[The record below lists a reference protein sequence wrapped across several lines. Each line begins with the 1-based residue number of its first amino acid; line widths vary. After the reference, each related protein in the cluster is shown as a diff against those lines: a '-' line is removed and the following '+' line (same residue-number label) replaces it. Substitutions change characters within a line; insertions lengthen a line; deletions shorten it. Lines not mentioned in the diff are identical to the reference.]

1 MKKYLFIILL
11 SCFSLA
17 ISAQVLI
24 RGRVIANHNG
34 RPLIGAVVHTSD
46 PSVIGIT
53 DNNGLYSI
61 RLLTFPANL
70 TITYTGY
77 KSRKY
82 VISHALD
89 TIVVTKLDSLT
100 AELEGVVV
108 STGYQ
113 EISKERATGSFSKVD
128 NALLNRRVSTSVLDR
143 LEDVVPGLIFNRLS
157 IPLGTSASQSS
168 ISIRGQNT
176 LFGNASPLIVVDNF
190 PYDGDIS
197 NLNPNDVESITVL
210 KDAAAASIW
219 GARAGNGVI
228 VITTKKG
235 RFNSQT
241 KVSINSNLTLGAKPN
256 LFYQSQISS
265 SEFIDVEKKLFSQGY
280 YDAAEQS
287 AYHSPLTPVVQLL
300 YAQQNG
306 TISSA
311 DADAQINALRK
322 VDTRN
327 ELKKYFYRTS
337 ADQQNAINISGGSQ
351 NDRYYF
357 SAGYDKNLYSFKA
370 NGYDRITINANNTYG
385 FFSNKLELSTAI
397 YYTRSTTEPQTS
409 LYNTNYLNAPVPPYY
424 PYAQLADTH
433 GNPLPVVANYN
444 QSYAQSAVSKG
455 LLDWQY
461 RPLDELGLI
470 NNHIVLN
477 DYRINSGLKY
487 QIIPSLNA
495 QVLFQYESSISNE
508 RNLQSQQTYYTRDA
522 INDFTQVDAD
532 GNFTYA
538 IPLGGILDQNRIQE
552 TGYNLRGQLNYTH
565 SFGTKHAVFALAGY
579 EQKELH
585 TITDANRFYGYDDE
599 HATLQPVAY
608 NTFFPLY
615 AFPGYTGT
623 IPFNDSE
630 NDLTDRYRS
639 YYANG
644 GYTYDNRFLLTASIR
659 LDQSNLFGVKT
670 NQKGVPLYSFG
681 LGWELDKEDFYK
693 ITWLPYLKLRATYG
707 YNGNVYKNVS
717 AYTTALLANYYN
729 YSPNTS
735 LPYATIENPPNPE
748 LRWERVRMVNIGI
761 DFSTKNSVLSGSVEY
776 YHKNGYDLI
785 GNSAFDPTSGI
796 SSFTG
801 NNAST
806 KGHGFDVTL
815 NTKNIDR
822 KFKWYTSLL
831 FSQVKDIVTKYNI
844 TSPAYALVQSPG
856 TPNVGKPLFAVY
868 SRSWAGLDPQN
879 GDPRGYLNGQIS
891 KDYDAMTSGDN
902 YSNIVYD
909 GSAVPTIFGALRNT
923 FSYNQVSLSVNISYR
938 LGYYFRKNSIAYS
951 SLLSGLGGSGDYDL
965 RWQKP
970 GDEVH
975 TYVPSMPATIDGFR
989 DYFYQS
995 SNVLVASGDHIRLQD
1010 INLSYDLNKKQIHGL
1025 PFSNIRFYMY
1035 ANNLGIIWKA
1045 NHFGLDPDYYTT
1057 SPPPRTIAF
1066 GIKLDF

>member
-1 MKKYLFIILL
+1 L
-11 SCFSLA
+11 SCFSFAL
-17 ISAQVLI
+17 SAQVLI
-24 RGRVIANHNG
+24 HGKVIADDTG
-34 RPLIGAVVHTSD
+34 KPLTGATVRLSEPALT
-46 PSVIGIT
+46 IIT
-53 DNNGLYSI
+53 DDNGQFSVRMPSFPCTLSI
-61 RLLTFPANL
+61 TF
-70 TITYTGY
+70 TGY
-77 KSRKY
+77 KLKK
-82 VISHALD
+82 AL
-89 TIVVTKLDSLT
+89 IVHTVDSAIVFKMEPL
-100 AELEGVVV
+100 AAALEEIVV

-113 EISKERATGSFSKVD
+113 EISKERATGSFAKVD
-128 NALLNRRVSTSVLDR
+128 NTLLNRRVSTSILDR
-143 LEDVVPGLIFNRLS
+143 LADVVPGLIFNRLN
-157 IPLGTSASQSS
+157 IPSGTSASQSA

-176 LFGNASPLIVVDNF
+176 LFGNASPVIVVDNF

-197 NLNPNDVESITVL
+197 NINPNDIESITVL

-219 GARAGNGVI
+219 GAQAGNGVI

-235 RFNSQT
+235 RFNSPT

-256 LFYQSQISS
+256 LFYQSQMSS
-265 SEFIDVEKKLFSQGY
+265 SEFIDVEKMLFSQGY

-287 AYHSPLTPVVQLL
+287 AYHTPLTPVVQLL
-300 YAQQNG
+300 YAEQNG

-311 DADAQINALRK
+311 DADAQINAYRK

-327 ELKKYFYRTS
+327 DLKKYFYRTS
-337 ADQQNAINISGGSQ
+337 AGQQDAINISGGSL

-357 SAGYDKNLYSFKA
+357 SAGYDKNLYSFRA
-370 NGYDRITINANNTYG
+370 NGYDRITVNANNTYSS
-385 FFSNKLELSTAI
+385 FNNKLELSSTI
-397 YYTRSTTEPQTS
+397 YYTQSSTEPQTS
-409 LYNTNYLNAPVPPYY
+409 LYNTNYLNTPVLPYY
-424 PYAQLADTH
+424 PYAPLADAH

-444 QSYAQSAVSKG
+444 QTYARSVTSQG

-461 RPLDELGLI
+461 RPLEELGLI
-470 NNHIVLN
+470 NNHIILN
-477 DYRINSGLKY
+477 DYRINTGLKY
-487 QIIPSLNA
+487 QMIPSLNA
-495 QVLFQYESSISNE
+495 EVLFQYESSQSDG

-522 INDFTQVDAD
+522 INDFTQTDAN
-532 GNFTYA
+532 GNLTYA
-538 IPLGGILDQNRIQE
+538 IPLGGILDQ
-552 TGYNLRGQLNYTH
+552 GHVKVASYNLREQLNYAHT
-565 SFGTKHAVFALAGY
+565 FGTKHAVYALAGY

-585 TITDANRFYGYDDE
+585 TITDANRFYGYDNE
-599 HATLQPVAY
+599 HTTLQPVAY
-608 NTFFPLY
+608 NTFLPLY

-630 NDLTDRYRS
+630 SDLTDRYRS

-644 GYTYDNRFLLTASIR
+644 GYTYDNRFLFTASAR

-681 LGWELDKEDFYK
+681 FGWNLSNENFYK

-717 AYTTALLANYYN
+717 AYTTALLANSYN

-735 LPYATIENPPNPE
+735 LPYATVENPPNPE
-748 LRWERVRMVNIGI
+748 LRWERVKIVNLGL
-761 DFSTKNSVLSGSVEY
+761 DFSTKNSVVSGSFEY

-796 SSFTG
+796 TSFTG

-806 KGHGFDVTL
+806 AGHGFDLTI

-822 KFKWYTSLL
+822 EFKWYTSLL
-831 FSQVKDIVTKYNI
+831 FSQVRDVVTKYNI
-844 TSPAYALVQSPG
+844 VPPAYALVQSPG
-856 TPNVGKPLFAVY
+856 IPNVGKPLFAIY
-868 SRSWAGLDPQN
+868 SRSSAGLDPQT

-891 KDYDAMTSGDN
+891 KDYNALTSGDN
-902 YSNIVYD
+902 YGNIVYD
-909 GSAVPTIFGALRNT
+909 GSAIPTVFGALRNT

-938 LGYYFRKNSIAYS
+938 LGYYFRKNSISYS
-951 SLLSGLGGSGDYDL
+951 SVLSGQGGSGDYDL
-965 RWQKP
+965 RWQKA
-970 GDEVH
+970 GDEAH

-989 DYFYQS
+989 DYFYQT
-995 SNVLVASGDHIRLQD
+995 SNVLVASGDHVRLQD
-1010 INLSYDLNKKQIHGL
+1010 INLSYDLNKKQLRSL
-1025 PFSNIRFYMY
+1025 PFSNIQFYLY

-1057 SPPPRTIAF
+1057 APPPRTIAF